1 MKPKG
6 RSMMTTQPK
15 NTQTFIIGVLSA
27 LVVVLAGWVGYD
39 KFFKPELEAKVPAQI
54 VEKTAV
60 SEPVNEVSEPE
71 VVVEPETKNEPV
83 KAQHVSSQLNGNIL
97 QGSGTGEIY
106 PELGFPDFT
115 APGYKKF
122 NNAQLLA
129 QIDAEYHEGLDMT
142 DDPTAYGLQRI
153 DQAPATVKKM
163 SAFIQ
168 ANLPTFANEVFARP
182 NVSDVVVAMEGW
194 MDLDSDGYLYRAVVT
209 SARYQCSWYQVVID
223 KKTGKEIY
231 EEFIPCYQPNQKEI

>member
-6 RSMMTTQPK
+6 GSMMTTQPK

-39 KFFKPELEAKVPAQI
+39 KLLKPKSEVKVPAQV
-54 VEKTAV
+54 VEKAAV
-60 SEPVNEVSEPE
+60 SEPVNEVTESEFVAEPEAKSEPI
-71 VVVEPETKNEPV
+71 KV
-83 KAQHVSSQLNGNIL
+83 KRVSSQLNGNIL
-97 QGSGTGEIY
+97 QGSGTGEVY

-115 APGYKKF
+115 APGYKKL

-142 DDPTAYGLQRI
+142 DDPTAYGLQRV
-153 DQAPATVKKM
+153 DQAPTTVKKM

-194 MDLDSDGYLYRAVVT
+194 MDLGSDGYLYRAVVT